1 VIRNACTIILTESSS
16 FIKEG
21 TYDLWNSSN
30 SGTRPN
36 PVVTYKE
43 LKGDDLEA
51 FKSKLAAAGGEYNE
65 DYGYMILKVLDHY
78 GEAFDWTPNTGA
90 NSGGEIRQRQS
101 DLGSYEK
108 RSPWQKMYYT
118 SDAMIA
124 PFPMAPFPLINAP
137 TSTDDLSYYRII
149 PSATTKGVDIW
160 LRFSWF
166 IQRKGVFEITYQ
178 LKGADDTGVVQRVKK

>member
-1 VIRNACTIILTESSS
+1 MDS
-16 FIKEG
+16 
-21 TYDLWNSSN
+21 
-30 SGTRPN
+30 
-36 PVVTYKE
+36 
-43 LKGDDLEA
+43 
-51 FKSKLAAAGGEYNE
+51 
-65 DYGYMILKVLDHY
+65 
-78 GEAFDWTPNTGA
+78 
-90 NSGGEIRQRQS
+90 IRQNKVARLIQR
-101 DLGSYEK
+101 DLSEMFQQECKEYTEGAMLSVTAVRVSPDLSYAK
-108 RSPWQKMYYT
+108 IYVSIFP

-178 LKGADDTGVVQRVKK
+178 LKGADDTGIVQRVKK

>member
-1 VIRNACTIILTESSS
+1 MIRNACTIILTESSS

-65 DYGYMILKVLDHY
+65 DY
-78 GEAFDWTPNTGA
+78 
-90 NSGGEIRQRQS
+90 
-101 DLGSYEK
+101 
-108 RSPWQKMYYT
+108 
-118 SDAMIA
+118 DAMIA

>member
-1 VIRNACTIILTESSS
+1 
-16 FIKEG
+16 
-21 TYDLWNSSN
+21 
-30 SGTRPN
+30 
-36 PVVTYKE
+36 
-43 LKGDDLEA
+43 
-51 FKSKLAAAGGEYNE
+51 
-65 DYGYMILKVLDHY
+65 MILKVLDHY

-137 TSTDDLSYYRII
+137 TIYRRSVLLSDHSFGDD
-149 PSATTKGVDIW
+149 
-160 LRFSWF
+160 
-166 IQRKGVFEITYQ
+166 QRG
-178 LKGADDTGVVQRVKK
+178 

>member
-1 VIRNACTIILTESSS
+1 MVGQPGEAQ
-16 FIKEG
+16 G
-21 TYDLWNSSN
+21 D
-30 SGTRPN
+30 
-36 PVVTYKE
+36 KE

>member
-1 VIRNACTIILTESSS
+1 MSRWI
-16 FIKEG
+16 G
-21 TYDLWNSSN
+21 SN
-30 SGTRPN
+30 
-36 PVVTYKE
+36 
-43 LKGDDLEA
+43 
-51 FKSKLAAAGGEYNE
+51 
-65 DYGYMILKVLDHY
+65 
-78 GEAFDWTPNTGA
+78 
-90 NSGGEIRQRQS
+90 
-101 DLGSYEK
+101 EK